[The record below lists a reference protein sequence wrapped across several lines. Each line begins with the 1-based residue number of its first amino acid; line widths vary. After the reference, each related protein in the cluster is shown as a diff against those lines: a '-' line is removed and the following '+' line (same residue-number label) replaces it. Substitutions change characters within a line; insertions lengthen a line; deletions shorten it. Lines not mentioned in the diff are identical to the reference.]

1 MKKSTSILTPLKRET
16 IILCKAASLGCWS
29 ISGCSQTQPELT
41 FHHTMG
47 GIGGIGIWAHF
58 FPCFCVRQGPVTVEE
73 SVQGVLQLLAQLS
86 ASSNGTFWD
95 WRGQR
100 LPW

>member
-1 MKKSTSILTPLKRET
+1 M
-16 IILCKAASLGCWS
+16 
-29 ISGCSQTQPELT
+29 ELE

-47 GIGGIGIWAHF
+47 GIGAVGVENLGPL
-58 FPCFCVRQGPVTVEE
+58 FPLPLVRQGPVTVEE
-73 SVQGVLQLLAQLS
+73 SVRGVLQLLAQLS
-86 ASSNGTFWD
+86 GTSNGTFWD